1 MSGAVNRQHQP
12 GIGIELA
19 KFVHAKDAKVL
30 IADLRLT
37 PKAESLV
44 DGKTAI
50 YLKTDVAKWSELEN
64 IVTVSKDVFGDV
76 PDVYVAGA
84 AVFEPVW
91 LSRFVRLQC

>member
-1 MSGAVNRQHQP
+1 M
-12 GIGIELA
+12 LA
-19 KFVHAKDAKVL
+19 KGAKVL

-37 PKAESLV
+37 QEAETLV
-44 DGKTAI
+44 DGKTLV

-84 AVFEPVW
+84 AVFKPV
-91 LSRFVRLQC
+91 